1 MSTEMSLFPPRGGA
15 LDGTRVVAP
24 TVSIVDETD
33 ALRVPRDASGRMRPE
48 GFAIAVDPTE
58 VRIVAADHAGER
70 HARAL
75 VAALA
80 AAGEL
85 RTGTISDWPELV
97 ERGVIEGFYGA
108 PWTHAERLRLVAELG
123 LLRMNRYV
131 YAPKDDP
138 YHRKRW
144 RESYPEADAAQL
156 AGLVA
161 AAYDAGVELVYAL
174 HPGLDMVHSDDADRA
189 ALGRKARELHELGIR
204 RFALLFDDIDE
215 GLADARDRARY
226 GEGVAGAGRAHGE
239 SCTRFER
246 EVLEPLGLG
255 GRLLMVPTD
264 YAGSDASPY
273 REALAAALG
282 EGIGVFWTGDDIVVG
297 AVTEDQ
303 TRRAFRAFG
312 RHPLVLWDNFPVN
325 DFDRSRAF
333 LGPLLGRDPGLAAAG
348 LAGIVANPMVE
359 FEPSRFAIHT
369 VAAWAWNPHAYDPA
383 RAAEAALHAVAGAD
397 AELLRPLVAAAS
409 SWPPSAPQHPELAA
423 EVEAAFVAG
432 GVVGPRL
439 VTMLDELDALAGLEE
454 STPLRAAL
462 RPWAD
467 AAPATTGVIRAA
479 LAHVRGEGDAD
490 AVEAAWETARTA
502 RHGLARDVARAA
514 AERALGRTL
523 PDRIR
528 PEGEPAAADAAGD

>member
-1 MSTEMSLFPPRGGA
+1 MSTGLSLFVPRSGA
-15 LDGTRVVAP
+15 LDGARIVP
-24 TVSIVDETD
+24 PPVSVIDETD
-33 ALRVPRDASGRMRPE
+33 ALRVPRDASGRVRPE
-48 GFAIAVDPTE
+48 SFAIAVEPSA
-58 VRIVAADHAGER
+58 VRIVVADRVGER
-70 HARAL
+70 HARGL

-85 RTGTISDWPELV
+85 RTGTISDWPELAD
-97 ERGVIEGFYGA
+97 RGVIEGFYGA
-108 PWTHAERLRLVAELG
+108 PWTHAERLRLVEELG
-123 LLRMNRYV
+123 RLRMNRYV

-138 YHRKRW
+138 YHRRLW
-144 RESYPEADAAQL
+144 RESYPETEAAQL
-156 AGLVA
+156 AELVA
-161 AAYDAGVELVYAL
+161 AAHEAGVELVYAL
-174 HPGLDMVHSDDADRA
+174 HPGLDMVHADEA
-189 ALGRKARELHELGIR
+189 DHAPLARKARELHALGIR
-204 RFALLFDDIDE
+204 RFALLFDDIEE
-215 GLADARDRARY
+215 GLPDARDRERF
-226 GEGVAGAGRAHGE
+226 GDGVAGAGRAHGE
-239 SCTRFER
+239 SCTRFET
-246 EVLEPLGLG
+246 EVLWPLGLG
-255 GRLLMVPTD
+255 GQLLMVPTD

-297 AVTEDQ
+297 AVTDDQ
-303 TRRAFRAFG
+303 VRRAFRAFG
-312 RHPLVLWDNFPVN
+312 QHPLVLWDNFPVN

-333 LGPLLGRDPGLAAAG
+333 LGPLLGREAG
-348 LAGIVANPMVE
+348 LGRAGLTGIVANPMVE

-369 VAAWAWNPHAYDPA
+369 IAAWAWNPDAYDA
-383 RAAEAALHAVAGAD
+383 AVAAEAALHAVAGAD

-423 EVEAAFVAG
+423 EVDAAFAEGGVAG
-432 GVVGPRL
+432 SRL
-439 VTMLDELDALAGLEE
+439 RAMLDELDALAGLEA

-467 AAPATTGVIRAA
+467 AAPATTAVILAA
-479 LAHVRGEGDAD
+479 LAYARGEGDAD

-528 PEGEPAAADAAGD
+528 PEGEPAAAEAAGD